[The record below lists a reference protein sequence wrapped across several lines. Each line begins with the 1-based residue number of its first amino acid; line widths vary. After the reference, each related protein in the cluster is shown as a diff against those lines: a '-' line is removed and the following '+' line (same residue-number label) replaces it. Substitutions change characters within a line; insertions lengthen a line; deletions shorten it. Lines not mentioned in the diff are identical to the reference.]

1 MGGVCLALAH
11 CMSPDGGR
19 PTETVL
25 PSGFKGVSRLSVR
38 QCRPDLSKSAGC
50 GCAPG
55 KSGIELLQDVFGHF
69 DTMHATAG
77 LLVGFLVGLTGVG
90 GGSLMTPLLVL
101 LFGVNP
107 KTAVGTDLLFA
118 ALTKTVGST
127 IHGWRDTVD
136 WRIFRRLAAG
146 SIPAAVMSV
155 LALQALGEIG
165 NRTEHLIV
173 TMLGGMLVL
182 TAVAAFFQGA
192 LVRAM
197 QQREAF
203 GDRQVMVPTVM
214 LGAFIGV
221 AVSISS
227 VGAGAIGVT
236 ALLVLYPNLPLSR
249 IVGTDIVHAVP
260 LALVAGT
267 GHWLYGDV
275 DPFLLVNLLAGS
287 IPGVIVGSLLSS
299 RAPDRLLRP
308 ALAAVLLVS
317 GFKLLA
323 S

>member
-1 MGGVCLALAH
+1 MI
-11 CMSPDGGR
+11 D
-19 PTETVL
+19 
-25 PSGFKGVSRLSVR
+25 VR
-38 QCRPDLSKSAGC
+38 QGRRRGRNQVRSVELPEYLIGHVDL
-50 GCAPG
+50 
-55 KSGIELLQDVFGHF
+55 
-69 DTMHATAG
+69 MHATAG
-77 LLVGFLVGLTGVG
+77 LLVGVLVGLTGVG

-101 LFGVNP
+101 MFGVNA

-127 IHGWRDTVD
+127 VHGWRDTVD

-146 SIPAAVMSV
+146 SIPAAIVSV
-155 LALQALGEIG
+155 VALQWLGEIG
-165 NRTEHLIV
+165 NRAEHLIIIFLGC
-173 TMLGGMLVL
+173 MLIL
-182 TAVAAFFQGA
+182 TAFAALFQTQ
-192 LVRAM
+192 LVRLARRRGTL
-197 QQREAF
+197 RE
-203 GDRQVMVPTVM
+203 RRVVIPTIA

-236 ALLVLYPNLPLSR
+236 ALLMLYPHLPVSR

-260 LALVAGT
+260 LALLAGS

-275 DPFLLVNLLAGS
+275 DLVLLGSLLVGS

-299 RAPDRLLRP
+299 RAPDHLLRP
-308 ALAAVLLVS
+308 ALAAVLLLS
-317 GFKLLA
+317 GLKLLT

>member
-1 MGGVCLALAH
+1 MPEYLIGHV
-11 CMSPDGGR
+11 
-19 PTETVL
+19 
-25 PSGFKGVSRLSVR
+25 
-38 QCRPDLSKSAGC
+38 DL
-50 GCAPG
+50 
-55 KSGIELLQDVFGHF
+55 
-69 DTMHATAG
+69 MHATAG
-77 LLVGFLVGLTGVG
+77 LLVGVLVGLTGVG

-101 LFGVNP
+101 MFGVNA

-127 IHGWRDTVD
+127 VHGWRDTVD

-146 SIPAAVMSV
+146 SIPAAIVSV
-155 LALQALGEIG
+155 VALQWLGEIG
-165 NRTEHLIV
+165 NRAEHLIIIFLGC
-173 TMLGGMLVL
+173 MLIL
-182 TAVAAFFQGA
+182 TAFAALFQTQ
-192 LVRAM
+192 LVRLARRRGTL
-197 QQREAF
+197 RE
-203 GDRQVMVPTVM
+203 RRVVIPTIA

-236 ALLVLYPNLPLSR
+236 ALLMLYPHLPVSR

-260 LALVAGT
+260 LALLAGS

-275 DPFLLVNLLAGS
+275 DLVLLGSLLVGS

-299 RAPDRLLRP
+299 RAPDHLLRP
-308 ALAAVLLVS
+308 ALAAVLLLS
-317 GFKLLA
+317 GLKLLT